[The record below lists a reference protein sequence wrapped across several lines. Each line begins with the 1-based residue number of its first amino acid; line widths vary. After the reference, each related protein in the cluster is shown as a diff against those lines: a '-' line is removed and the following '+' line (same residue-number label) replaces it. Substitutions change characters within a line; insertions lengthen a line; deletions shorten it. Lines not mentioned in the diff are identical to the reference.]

1 MHSLGRTK
9 LGFFTFLIKIFQ
21 TGATHEQNREDRNT
35 FVKIVEEEILEVEK
49 KNFERKESL
58 FSSYGTPYDYG
69 SIMHYEEKAFS
80 KSGKKTILPLMQD
93 VKIM

>member
-1 MHSLGRTK
+1 M
-9 LGFFTFLIKIFQ
+9 
-21 TGATHEQNREDRNT
+21 
-35 FVKIVEEEILEVEK
+35 KIVDEEILEAEK
-49 KNFERKESL
+49 KNFELKDSL

-80 KSGKKTILPLMQD
+80 KSGKKTILPLMED